1 MSSFRILTCS
11 LLGCALML
19 ALTGQTAD
27 KKVSYYHE
35 VVPILKRSCTG
46 CHHPGKLKGEL
57 DLTTYAAFQK
67 GGKHGASFK
76 AGDPKESII
85 VEEVGGKVEIK

>member
-1 MSSFRILTCS
+1 MNLQRIIAILVVA
-11 LLGCALML
+11 LGMARSH
-19 ALTGQTAD
+19 GES
-27 KKVSYYHE
+27 VSYYNE

-57 DLTTYAAFQK
+57 DLTTHAAFAK

-76 AGDPKESII
+76 AGDAKNSSVIEEISGKEPSMPK
-85 VEEVGGKVEIK
+85 